1 MWDESVPIFRTAT
14 FVFVYFISL
23 LCFVTT
29 HNSNTR
35 QHITLM
41 WTTVLPFLDPYS
53 MSLLQRLADRVDIPV
68 IYILIHNTSSV
79 TTSFDS
85 LWSKVVL
92 VGIFSILF
100 IFLFNYFCPII
111 VMMDGVMGWY
121 ELVVVDYFHSCLWHF
136 VVGTVRVHTIIGMNN
151 EWWQKWRQ
159 KGKEN
164 VIEKFNNWNS
174 NSCLSAFCLRSAS
187 KMKMKKRNKKEKIQT
202 SVDVS
207 HVVTHHSTKSPQ
219 PRLTSQFGMGY
230 GAFEVVWTFVEESLF
245 RRWI

>member
-14 FVFVYFISL
+14 FVFVYFISF

-29 HNSNTR
+29 QNSNTR
-35 QHITLM
+35 QHITPM
-41 WTTVLPFLDPYS
+41 WTTVLPFSYPYS

-68 IYILIHNTSSV
+68 IYTLIHNTSSV

-100 IFLFNYFCPII
+100 IFLFGYFCPII
-111 VMMDGVMGWY
+111 VMMGSWDGMNSSSWIIFI
-121 ELVVVDYFHSCLWHF
+121 LVYDDISSW
-136 VVGTVRVHTIIGMNN
+136 VHTIIGMNN

-164 VIEKFNNWNS
+164 VIEKFKNWNS
-174 NSCLSAFCLRSAS
+174 NSCLPAFCV
-187 KMKMKKRNKKEKIQT
+187 KNENEEKKQKRKDTNI
-202 SVDVS
+202 S
-207 HVVTHHSTKSPQ
+207 
-219 PRLTSQFGMGY
+219 
-230 GAFEVVWTFVEESLF
+230 
-245 RRWI
+245 RRFPCGHPP